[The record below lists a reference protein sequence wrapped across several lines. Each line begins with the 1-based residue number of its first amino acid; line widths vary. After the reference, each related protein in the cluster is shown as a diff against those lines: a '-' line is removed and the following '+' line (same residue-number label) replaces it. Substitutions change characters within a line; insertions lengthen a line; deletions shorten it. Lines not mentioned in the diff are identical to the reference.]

1 MRRVVIV
8 SACRTA
14 VGTFGGSLA
23 KLRNPQLAAIV
34 MKEAVRRAGPKF
46 DPHMIGDVRFGS
58 CLEDND
64 ALNTARV
71 GMLLAGLPHTTPAVT
86 VNRVC
91 ISGMEATVSAMHQIQ
106 AGAVTHCRFFVTH

>member
-1 MRRVVIV
+1 MPKRVAII

-14 VGTFGGSLA
+14 VGSFGGGLA
-23 KLRNPQLAAIV
+23 KLKAPQLAAVV

-46 DPHMIGDVRFGS
+46 NPQMIGDVRFGN
-58 CLEDND
+58 CLEDHD

-71 GMLLAGLPHTTPAVT
+71 GMLLAGLPHTIPAVT

-91 ISGMEATVSAMHQIQ
+91 IRFVCWWFIC
-106 AGAVTHCRFFVTH
+106 AVV